1 MKMWWV
7 VVSVVNIDGDA
18 VKFGNTWHSYNIAD
32 HTSTGERL
40 RSRSRRK
47 KTMVQIRGRPATW
60 VDRFVRPA
68 HWLRIKSDQINCEF
82 DSVRIASEFVA
93 CI

>member
-1 MKMWWV
+1 MI
-7 VVSVVNIDGDA
+7 S
-18 VKFGNTWHSYNIAD
+18 
-32 HTSTGERL
+32 L
-40 RSRSRRK
+40 RITAAITQSPQ

-82 DSVRIASEFVA
+82 DSVRIASGFVA